1 MRYDNHMT
9 IALIITGLLFSIIL
23 HELAHGL
30 AALSMGDTTA
40 KRMGRLTLNPISHID
55 VIGSIALPL
64 ILFVIHSPVLFGWA
78 KPVPYNPLL
87 FRNERV
93 GTCLVAMAGPLTNF
107 LLAIIL
113 SVPLHTM
120 NVSRPIGGVLILLIT
135 FNLILGFFNLVPIP
149 PLDGSKVLGS
159 MLPSNIQTRYFAF
172 EKWGMLL
179 LIGLLYAGLLSK
191 VIVPVIKMSLSLL
204 LPS

>member
-1 MRYDNHMT
+1 VRYDSHMT
-9 IALIITGLLFSIIL
+9 IVLIITGLLFSIIF

-30 AALSMGDTTA
+30 AALCMGDTTA

-55 VIGSIALPL
+55 VIGSIVLPL
-64 ILFVIHSPVLFGWA
+64 ILFITHSPVLFGWA
-78 KPVPYNPLL
+78 KPVPYNPAL
-87 FRNERV
+87 FKNERL
-93 GTCLVAMAGPLTNF
+93 GTCFVAMAGPLTNF
-107 LLAIIL
+107 ILAIIL

-120 NVSRPIGGVLILLIT
+120 SVSRPIGGVLILLIT

-149 PLDGSKVLGS
+149 PLDGSKVLGA
-159 MLPSNIQTRYFAF
+159 MLPSNIQVRYFAF

-179 LIGLLYAGLLSK
+179 LIGLLYVGLLSK